1 MSFISL
7 SLRILALRD
16 FVFDEISKVL
26 VVTVLI
32 FIVATFIICITV
44 KVKIL
49 TKIEYFSIKY
59 Y

>member
-32 FIVATFIICITV
+32 FIVATFIIYITV